1 MWQGQ
6 EGLRDRECVV
16 VSVSLKKEQCSR
28 LFFFFFLSFFFL
40 LLWLSF
46 CRFSLQV
53 HLFLPLDLVLWV
65 WDISLSL

>member
-28 LFFFFFLSFFFL
+28 LFFFFSLFFLSLALAFL
-40 LLWLSF
+40 LSLFFAGSP
-46 CRFSLQV
+46 FSS
-53 HLFLPLDLVLWV
+53 P
-65 WDISLSL
+65 